1 MVTLKDNSGFSKTV
15 SHDKEIFFH
24 YSEFSGDDNSLELGS
39 MVKYSLSKGKG
50 NKISA
55 EKSAKHTR
63 YEGLTAPLNYQ
74 EYLDLKMIKY

>member
-1 MVTLKDNSGFSKTV
+1 MATLKDNSGFTETA

-24 YSEFSGDDNSLELGS
+24 YSEFSGDANSLELGD

-55 EKSAKHTR
+55 EKSAKHT
-63 YEGLTAPLNYQ
+63 
-74 EYLDLKMIKY
+74 